1 MLKSEGSEALPLWRN
16 AMSFNPRYFAP
27 LLVAAGAIASIAVAP
42 IAAADGAD
50 ATIADLEGQGYTV
63 QINWVNGFDTEP
75 LSVCTVTGINN
86 PDSSPQPKK
95 ATTLYVDVA
104 CPNHQDD

>member
-1 MLKSEGSEALPLWRN
+1 MWFKPK
-16 AMSFNPRYFAP
+16 YVAP
-27 LLVAAGAIASIAVAP
+27 LLAAAGAITAIAVAP

-50 ATIADLEGQGYTV
+50 ATISNLEAQGYTV

-75 LSVCTVTGINN
+75 LAVCTVTGINN
-86 PDSSPQPKK
+86 PNSSPQPK
-95 ATTLYVDVA
+95 ASTTLYVDVS